1 MTDLISAL
9 LKHGTPAADYPG
21 AAQAPLDYPGCRPG
35 GAYLYYKERI
45 FSLNS
50 PAAGVL
56 TISAMGLAVDSLLSA
71 IGGAPLH
78 ERFLVLAVGS
88 NACPGRLQE
97 KFGAR
102 FPEAALP
109 VLTGGIRDVD
119 SVYCAD
125 LASYAA
131 IPASCI
137 ASPGTQLEGWALL
150 VSAEELAW
158 LNETEG
164 IGVDYELVQ
173 LAAPFQLASGI
184 MQPVYAYAHHR
195 LLILENTPVRLAEFS
210 AQAPR
215 FPARTQ
221 RQILTHVL
229 DDLQFL
235 PQQSLAERHRRLW
248 QDSALRQA
256 VTEQIQHGC
265 GRNHLSALPGP
276 SVTMTEVMPSR
287 WR

>member
-1 MTDLISAL
+1 MMDLIRSL
-9 LKHGTPAADYPG
+9 FQHGTPASLYPG
-21 AAQAPLDYPGCRPG
+21 AAHAPLDYPGRRPAG
-35 GAYLYYKERI
+35 SYLYFKGHI
-45 FSLNS
+45 FPLDN

-56 TISAMGLAVDSLLSA
+56 TISTVNLEVDQLLSL
-71 IGGAPLH
+71 IGGAPLR
-78 ERFLVLAVGS
+78 ERYLVLAVGS

-109 VLTGGIRDVD
+109 VLAGAILDVD
-119 SVYCAD
+119 TVYCAD

-137 ASPGTQLEGWALL
+137 AAPGTQLEGWALL

-173 LAAPFQLASGI
+173 LATAFQLASGAV
-184 MQPVYAYAHHR
+184 QPVYAYAHHR
-195 LLILENTPVRLAEFS
+195 LLILADTPVRLEEFQ
-210 AQAPR
+210 AAAPR
-215 FPARTQ
+215 FPARSQ
-221 RQILTHVL
+221 REILTQVL

-235 PQQSLAERHRRLW
+235 PEQALVERHRRLW
-248 QDSALRQA
+248 QDSAQRQA
-256 VTEQIQHGC
+256 ILEQLVQRHGQ
-265 GRNHLSALPGP
+265 NHLSSLPGP
-276 SVTMTEVMPSR
+276 SVTMTEVIPSR
-287 WR
+287 W